1 MIKSFVLFCIK
12 LVRFYWHQPNIKRS
26 LENLN
31 ISNAFDVGAHKGQTV
46 NYLLDLK
53 NIKKI
58 YSFEPQDIPFKY
70 LKKKYQNNKKVI
82 LNKMALSNIRKK
94 KIFYINEFSE
104 TSTFSKINKNST
116 WLKIKNKILD
126 KKDSIL
132 DTVVIITSTL
142 DTYVK
147 KNKIKKIDLLKIDT
161 EGHELDIL
169 KGSINTIKKNK
180 IKYILIELHTSKMYK
195 NYSKEKIEKFLNKNN
210 FVLLKKFKFPLHTFV
225 DSLYKHKKIKAKN

>member
-132 DTVVIITSTL
+132 DTVVIITSTNWL
-142 DTYVK
+142 NVILGSQPSFSFAFDASPSKLSTSVGLKYLSETFIILLPVILSTPSSSIPSPFHSILRP
-147 KNKIKKIDLLKIDT
+147 KNGAAISTNSLT
-161 EGHELDIL
+161 ECCSPVAI
-169 KGSINTIKKNK
+169 T
-180 IKYILIELHTSKMYK
+180 
-195 NYSKEKIEKFLNKNN
+195 
-210 FVLLKKFKFPLHTFV
+210 
-225 DSLYKHKKIKAKN
+225 